1 MNKVDG
7 LANSHLRQYAEQLLQ
22 QHRGSAANK
31 LAGPA
36 QDKAELH
43 QRGTIATHVVLSS
56 VEKYSMALNPAKPVE
71 MPKPENTSLFDAEEV
86 ANNVLSFVA
95 GALFGAK
102 QEGADDD
109 TLLEMMNQAR
119 KGVDM
124 GFDSAREELS
134 DAGLLDDELEQ
145 GISSAYDLIQK
156 GLDDLEANDYQLPQ
170 ANPLAGLSELGMA
183 QSQAGS
189 LELETQE
196 GDKVSISFS
205 YGQSANVAFGQSE
218 EGNYLS
224 ANFSQTQSISF
235 SVEGDLNED
244 ELAAIGDLI
253 KQIDKVGHHFFNGN
267 IDQAFHQAEKIGFDQ
282 EQLVGFAVEYT
293 QQTSVSAT
301 TAYQPQ
307 SRDSAPAASQL
318 VPELSEFIDQ
328 WQQVQDRV
336 RNLFAEPN
344 IAQQGLLD
352 QILPLTA
359 AGLQP
364 AEEGDEQEAGES
376 APAQANPVERFTS
389 FTSVLEQVLANLP
402 EQNRDQSVE

>member
-134 DAGLLDDELEQ
+134 DAGLLDEELEQ

-156 GLDDLEANDYQLPQ
+156 GLDDLEANDFERPQ
-170 ANPLAGLSELGMA
+170 ASALGGLTGIGMS

-189 LELETQE
+189 LELETRE
-196 GDKVSISFS
+196 GDKVSISFN
-205 YGQSANVAFGQSE
+205 YGRASSWEVGSNEQ
-218 EGNYLS
+218 GNYLVGS
-224 ANFSQTQSISF
+224 MSQSQSISF

-244 ELAAIGDLI
+244 ELAAIADLI
-253 KQIDKVGHHFFNGN
+253 KQVDEVGAQFFNGN
-267 IDQAFHQAEKIGFDQ
+267 LDQAFNQALEIGFDQ

-301 TAYQPQ
+301 AAYQPQ
-307 SRDSAPAASQL
+307 SQGGTPAGNQL
-318 VPELSEFIDQ
+318 VPELSQFIDQ

-344 IAQQGLLD
+344 IAQQGLLE

-364 AEEGDEQEAGES
+364 AEESDDQEAGES